1 VTADDAYDGSPTHQ
15 TIVAHSDDI
24 TVVIPPRSAAVPSGD
39 PGPPTQRDT
48 YLAIIAEQGHP
59 VWQTATDYGRR
70 SLVETT
76 MGGYKTLI
84 GRQLHARGFAAQQT
98 ETAIGAAM
106 LHRMLAAG
114 RPDSIRRQPVIA

>member
-1 VTADDAYDGSPTHQ
+1 
-15 TIVAHSDDI
+15 
-24 TVVIPPRSAAVPSGD
+24 
-39 PGPPTQRDT
+39 
-48 YLAIIAEQGHP
+48 
-59 VWQTATDYGRR
+59 
-70 SLVETT
+70 

-106 LHRMLAAG
+106 LHRVLAAG